1 MASMQRAFNNHIDE
15 LVDDMLRVVP
25 GDPDVL
31 AAQAALAA
39 ARRMNVSALVRAWP
53 EYTEPYRRQIESG
66 DVAFFLTKDYAGDIP
81 VGTAAAEPIRR
92 LRARAAQLTPEQ
104 QAKVMKYVQNLTTLA
119 KLYSQGTA

>member
-1 MASMQRAFNNHIDE
+1 MAAMQRAFNNHVDE
-15 LVDDMLRVVP
+15 LVDDMLRGVP

-53 EYTEPYRRQIESG
+53 KYTEPYRHQIENG
-66 DVAFFLTKDYAGDIP
+66 DVAFFLTKDYTGDIP
-81 VGTAAAEPIRR
+81 VGSAAAEPINR
-92 LRARAAQLTPEQ
+92 LRAKAAQLTPGQ

-119 KLYSQGTA
+119 GLYARGTT